1 MNNEAATSHPDACD
15 KYLSTTIPAWCE
27 RHSRILFGLIVL
39 IVLAGFNN
47 QWLIGPDSAL
57 HLNIGR
63 NLAAGLGYMH
73 PDGLHKGLNPGLAYM
88 TALGFSLFGPDH
100 LLTSHVINVG
110 LGGIGLALTYWLFR
124 LHCDRGTAIL
134 ITALLGT
141 NENYYHYLYILLA
154 DLPFA
159 VGVLLS
165 LVGYERIQKESPR
178 VWFGVLLISVGIVFM
193 AAFRSVV
200 LLFVVALV
208 LAMLIDLVRA
218 KRIKALAVSIL
229 SLAMVIL
236 LARLWDPNLSHPFQ
250 FSADEQIIYERFT
263 AELPQTLKHVWYTN
277 LPLLLNEVT
286 AETVFA
292 LDFGRIASVCL
303 SLAVLGCLFLMAI
316 DRKRALWFILPA
328 LLIPQWLAFF
338 VADRYFLPLM
348 PLLIYGWWWAATKLE
363 HLLPRRIGRPTVVV
377 MLVVLVVPNLI
388 RVGRFIQI
396 QRSPDF
402 ITAYSHGQYPSAVK
416 LGDWMSRS
424 LDSNA
429 LIISNRSHAQILSF
443 LSGRH
448 VSAPWRVQAPL
459 PEEIYLV
466 EPLDIHGRRWLAR
479 HPYTIGPALVT
490 IGSEDA
496 PHYTLHRGTMLD

>member
-165 LVGYERIQKESPR
+165 LVGYERIQKKSRE
-178 VWFGVLLISVGIVFM
+178 GGDAKTISL
-193 AAFRSVV
+193 R
-200 LLFVVALV
+200 
-208 LAMLIDLVRA
+208 
-218 KRIKALAVSIL
+218 
-229 SLAMVIL
+229 
-236 LARLWDPNLSHPFQ
+236 PF
-250 FSADEQIIYERFT
+250 D
-263 AELPQTLKHVWYTN
+263 
-277 LPLLLNEVT
+277 
-286 AETVFA
+286 FA
-292 LDFGRIASVCL
+292 LRARSGHALR
-303 SLAVLGCLFLMAI
+303 LG
-316 DRKRALWFILPA
+316 
-328 LLIPQWLAFF
+328 
-338 VADRYFLPLM
+338 
-348 PLLIYGWWWAATKLE
+348 
-363 HLLPRRIGRPTVVV
+363 
-377 MLVVLVVPNLI
+377 
-388 RVGRFIQI
+388 
-396 QRSPDF
+396 
-402 ITAYSHGQYPSAVK
+402 
-416 LGDWMSRS
+416 
-424 LDSNA
+424 
-429 LIISNRSHAQILSF
+429 
-443 LSGRH
+443 
-448 VSAPWRVQAPL
+448 
-459 PEEIYLV
+459 
-466 EPLDIHGRRWLAR
+466 AR
-479 HPYTIGPALVT
+479 HPVTVSHPRAARLVRIGPRC
-490 IGSEDA
+490 
-496 PHYTLHRGTMLD
+496 RGNLQNEANLFFNISA